1 MKRGAP
7 TGWILCLVLPAALLI
22 GCAATLAPKELVD
35 ARAAYQRAETSKG
48 AGLMPVPL
56 HEAKV
61 ALDVAEAA
69 FVNDAESGR
78 TVGLAYVADRKAKLA
93 EAQGNTAEA
102 SAQKA
107 KAQQDLATLQTQ
119 DLANTKQGL
128 ASAQSELSR
137 TQGQLNLTAEQLAVE
152 KKAREAADKRAREAM
167 DKLGMAAALSIK
179 EEPRGTVIILPG
191 SVLFA
196 SNKWEL
202 LPGAQAK
209 LDAVAEA
216 LKNHED
222 HKMVVEGH
230 TDSQG
235 SEGPNL
241 ELGQKRAQSVRD
253 YLVARGVKSEAIN
266 AMGIGQVRPIADN
279 KSPEGRAN
287 NRRVEIIVQP
297 IEKR

>member
-1 MKRGAP
+1 M
-7 TGWILCLVLPAALLI
+7 GWILGLVLPAALMI
-22 GCAATLAPKELVD
+22 GCAATMPPKELVD
-35 ARAAYQRAETSKG
+35 ARAAYQRAEMSKG

-56 HEAKV
+56 HEARL
-61 ALDVAEAA
+61 ALDSAEAA

-78 TVGLAYVADRKAKLA
+78 TVGLAYVAERKAQLA

-102 SAQKA
+102 SAQKTQ
-107 KAQQDLATLQTQ
+107 AQKDLAALQTQ
-119 DLANTKQGL
+119 DLAATKQGL

-179 EEPRGTVIILPG
+179 EEPRGTVIVLPG

-202 LPGAQAK
+202 LPSARVK

-235 SEGPNL
+235 TEESNV

-253 YLVARGVKSEAIN
+253 YLVARGVKSETIA
-266 AMGIGQVRPIADN
+266 AMGLGENRPIADN
-279 KSPEGRAN
+279 NSPEGRAN

-297 IEKR
+297 IERR